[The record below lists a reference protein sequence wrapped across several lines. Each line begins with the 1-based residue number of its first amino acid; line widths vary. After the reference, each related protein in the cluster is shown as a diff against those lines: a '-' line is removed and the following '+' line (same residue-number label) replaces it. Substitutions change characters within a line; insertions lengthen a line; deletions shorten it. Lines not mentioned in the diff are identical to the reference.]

1 MSGQFQ
7 AAKLRNP
14 SFSLRAF
21 SRKIGLSSSAVSE
34 IFSGKRKVS
43 RKLAERVLL
52 TLQQDADVIQNVLSA
67 FDEVAKSRQPAAVEY
82 RAISIE
88 TYAVISEWYHF
99 AILNLMETVDFESNA
114 AWIAQRL
121 GLDSSVVE
129 GAVNRMAALGM
140 LKWED
145 GKLKRVEKKLT
156 TSDDIANAALKRA
169 HKQNLQLAAGA
180 IDDVALDKRDFTAM
194 TFAINMNRIPQAK
207 KIIRRFLDEI
217 SDCLEAGDATE
228 VYKLSVGLF
237 PLTKLEASGGQGE

>member
-1 MSGQFQ
+1 
-7 AAKLRNP
+7 
-14 SFSLRAF
+14 
-21 SRKIGLSSSAVSE
+21 
-34 IFSGKRKVS
+34 
-43 RKLAERVLL
+43 
-52 TLQQDADVIQNVLSA
+52 
-67 FDEVAKSRQPAAVEY
+67 
-82 RAISIE
+82 
-88 TYAVISEWYHF
+88 
-99 AILNLMETVDFESNA
+99 
-114 AWIAQRL
+114 
-121 GLDSSVVE
+121 
-129 GAVNRMAALGM
+129 M